1 MKVTG
6 NLSNSTNNSQQRAS
20 STTVRVSVHYKVYL
34 VKHENNFKKLN
45 PFTSNQIKYAGFCVF
60 YMIPVKLLQFC

>member
-34 VKHENNFKKLN
+34 VKHENNF
-45 PFTSNQIKYAGFCVF
+45 
-60 YMIPVKLLQFC
+60 

>member
-1 MKVTG
+1 MISVYRFIVYLSTDRWLYHSWKPPEAMKVTG

-34 VKHENNFKKLN
+34 VKHENNF
-45 PFTSNQIKYAGFCVF
+45 
-60 YMIPVKLLQFC
+60 